1 LYQKTTLANGLRVI
15 VSPMPH
21 TRSVSVCLYLG
32 VGARYETD
40 PESGISHFIEHL
52 VFRGTQKRPFSKD
65 ISAAIEGVG
74 GILNGG
80 TDKEITVYWCKVAQ
94 PHFEIALD
102 VLVDMVLNSKFDK
115 GDIEKE
121 RRVIIEEIG
130 MSLDTPQQLV
140 GMKIDEIIWPKH
152 PLGRDVAGTR
162 ESVSAITRAQML
174 AYIAEE
180 YSPITTVVSIAG
192 NIETEAAVAAVDKLL
207 GGWKTKKP
215 CRTYVPY
222 LENENP
228 RLALACKE
236 TEQTH
241 LCLALPGVS
250 LQDPRRF
257 TSDLLNVILGEGM
270 SSRLFLEVRDKLGLV
285 YNIHSYVDH
294 FQDCGAL
301 TIYAGVDNHNLVTG
315 VEAILHQ
322 LALLKEPVGQ
332 EELPKAKE
340 LSKGRILLRME
351 DSRSVAGWTGG
362 QEVLSDRALSVEEVV
377 AKIDAITAADMAQ
390 FARETLVSEKLRLS
404 VVGPVKEDG
413 KLLLDLLKI

>member
-1 LYQKTTLANGLRVI
+1 
-15 VSPMPH
+15 
-21 TRSVSVCLYLG
+21 VCLYLG

-40 PESGISHFIEHL
+40 PEAGISHFIEHL
-52 VFRGTQKRPFSKD
+52 VFRGTKKRPFSKD

-102 VLVDMVLNSKFDK
+102 VLVDMVLNSKFAKD
-115 GDIEKE
+115 DIEKE

-140 GMKIDEIIWPKH
+140 GMKIDEILWPRH
-152 PLGRDVAGTR
+152 PLGRDVAGSR
-162 ESVSAITRAQML
+162 ETVSAITRAQML
-174 AYIAEE
+174 AYIAEG
-180 YSPITTVVSIAG
+180 YSPATTVVSIAG
-192 NIETEAAVAAVDKLL
+192 NIETAAAVVAVDRLL
-207 GGWKTKKP
+207 GGWKTKSP
-215 CRTYVPY
+215 CRPYVPY
-222 LENENP
+222 IEKENP
-228 RLALACKE
+228 RLALVCRE

-241 LCLALPGVS
+241 LCLAIPGVS
-250 LQDPRRF
+250 LRDPRRF

-301 TIYAGVDNHNLVTG
+301 TIYAGVDNHNLATG

-332 EELPKAKE
+332 EELTKAKE

-362 QEVLSDRALSVEEVV
+362 QEVLSDRVLSVEEVV
-377 AKIDAITAADMAQ
+377 AKIDAITALDMAQ
-390 FARETLVSEKLRLS
+390 FARETLVSDKLRLS
-404 VVGPVKEDG
+404 VVGPVKPDSN
-413 KLLLDLLKI
+413 LLDLLKI